1 MQIYAMHWMPW
12 MDLPE
17 NFGKTHDSA
26 MLNVPNSYYDPVK
39 GGDFFNEWLDLLE
52 YCEEL
57 GFDGVCYNEHRQW
70 PHAHVPAVNIISA
83 ALMRRT
89 KKLKLAPIGHV
100 LPSYH
105 PVQLAEE
112 IAMLDVISRGRI
124 IVGVAKG
131 IGAEFYARNI
141 TPADAR
147 EMFDEQMD
155 ILIRAWT
162 EREPFA
168 YDGKFYQLPAVNI
181 WPRPL
186 TQPHPPVWVPT
197 IGTPGT
203 SKWAAKH
210 RYPII
215 KGFDS
220 DAGIG
225 RVFDFYRKCAE
236 EYGYQVPPEQ
246 IGLSKHVYIAD
257 TDAEAEKRGTPH
269 FEYTLR
275 DLMKATPEHFFPP
288 GNVPVPM
295 WERALGMLKDWDELP
310 MSEFNKRGDLLM
322 GSPETVIEHLSESH
336 RKLDYGIIVVT
347 LSMGKMGYAE
357 SKQNFER
364 FAREVM
370 PALRKLG

>member
-1 MQIYAMHWMPW
+1 MQIFAMHWMPW
-12 MDLPE
+12 MDLPADFLE
-17 NFGKTHDSA
+17 HHDSA
-26 MLNVPNSYYDPVK
+26 QLTYPNKHYDPVK
-39 GGDFFNEWLDLLE
+39 GGEQFNEWLDLME

-70 PHAHVPAVNIISA
+70 PHAHVPAVNLITA

-89 KKLKLAPIGHV
+89 KKLKFAPIGHV
-100 LPSYH
+100 VPANH

-112 IAMLDVISRGRI
+112 IAMLDVISRGRV

-131 IGAEFYARNI
+131 IGSEHYARNI
-141 TPADAR
+141 TPADVR
-147 EMFDEQMD
+147 ELFDEQMD
-155 ILIRAWT
+155 IMVRAWT

-168 YDGKFYQLPAVNI
+168 YDGKFYQLPCVNI

-186 TQPHPPVWVPT
+186 QQPHPPIWVPT

-203 SKWAAKH
+203 SKWAARH

-220 DAGIG
+220 DEGIG
-225 RVFDFYRKCAE
+225 KVFDYYRQCARE
-236 EYGYQVPPEQ
+236 FGYEVPPEQ

-257 TDAEAEKRGTPH
+257 SDDEAVRRGSPH

-275 DLMKATPEHFFPP
+275 GLMKTIPEIFFPP
-288 GNVPVPM
+288 GSVPVKAYD
-295 WERALGMLKDWDELP
+295 RAVGMLRDWDEIP
-310 MSEFNKRGDLLM
+310 MAEFNRRGDLLM
-322 GSPETVIEHLSESH
+322 GSPETVIEHLSTSH
-336 RKLDYGIIVVT
+336 RKLDYGILIVT
-347 LSMGKMGYAE
+347 LAMGKMEYKEAKE
-357 SKQNFER
+357 NFER